1 MSEVSVSINF
11 SNEFDGVMQAKNAK
25 AQIGRKEGQVKPYD
39 MMLGALGSCYY
50 ATFLDVAKKMRLKYQ
65 HAAIDIKGI
74 KREEVPTTLKEVSM
88 TLTIFGAAEE
98 KGFER
103 ASKMAAKYC
112 SVHETIAQVAD
123 IQIDLR
129 FSSSIEE

>member
-11 SNEFDGVMQAKNAK
+11 SNEFDGVMQAKNT
-25 AQIGRKEGQVKPYD
+25 QVHIGRKEGQLKPYD

-50 ATFLDVAKKMRLKYQ
+50 ATFLDVAKKMRLVYQ

-88 TLTIFGAAEE
+88 ILTIFGAAEE
-98 KGFER
+98 KGLER

-123 IQIDLR
+123 IQIELK
-129 FSSSIEE
+129 FSPSTEE

>member
-11 SNEFDGVMQAKNAK
+11 NNEFEGVMQAKNAQV
-25 AQIGRKEGQVKPYD
+25 QIGREEGQLKPYD

-50 ATFLDVAKKMRLKYQ
+50 ATFLDVAKKMRLEYQ
-65 HAAIDIKGI
+65 HADIDIKGI

-88 TLTIFGAAEE
+88 IFTIFGAAEE
-98 KGFER
+98 KGFDR

-123 IQIDLR
+123 IQIELK
-129 FSSSIEE
+129 FSPSKEE